1 MNKVQT
7 GKRILLALMSFDI
20 GGVETHVL
28 ELACG
33 LKKAGHIPILV
44 SNGGRFEED
53 LKKEGIK
60 HIKVPLHNKNPFN
73 MWKSYWMLK
82 RIIKEEKMDIIHA
95 HARIP
100 GFILGKIHK
109 ETGIPFVTSA
119 HWVFNTAW
127 IYRVTTDWG
136 MQTIAVSEDIK
147 QYLMKNYAIPE
158 ERILVTING
167 ISTERFSP
175 KIPHEDIVK
184 ELGLDKSKTQLV
196 YISRLDEDR
205 SLVVHQLLEIAPELY
220 KAHPD
225 LQMVVVGGG
234 NDFENI
240 KAKVEAINKK
250 LGVHFIVLGGPR
262 TDINKFTALAD
273 LFIGVSRAAL
283 EAMAAKCPT
292 LVAGNEGYIG
302 VFDEGKW
309 ETAKAS
315 NFTCRGERSSEPSLL
330 KQDLEKLLALSP
342 EERKGL
348 GEYGYEIVEKY
359 YSVSKMTN
367 DNLAVYER
375 VLKD

>member
-1 MNKVQT
+1 MQK
-7 GKRILLALMSFDI
+7 GKKILLALMSFDI

-33 LKKAGHIPILV
+33 LKKAGHIPVVV

-53 LKKEGIK
+53 LSKEGIG
-60 HIKVPLHNKNPFN
+60 HIKVPLHNKNPLN
-73 MWKSYWMLK
+73 MWKAYRMLK
-82 RIIKEEKMDIIHA
+82 SIIKEEKIDIIHA

-136 MQTIAVSEDIK
+136 PQTIAVSEDIK
-147 QYLMKNYAIPE
+147 KYLMDNYSIPE
-158 ERILVTING
+158 SQIKVTING

-175 KIPHEDIVK
+175 EIPHEDVVK
-184 ELGLDKSKTQLV
+184 ELGIDENKIKLV

-205 SLVVHQLLEIAPELY
+205 SLVVHHLLEVATELY
-220 KAHPD
+220 EKHPN
-225 LQMVVVGGG
+225 LQIIIVGGG
-234 NDFENI
+234 NDFERV
-240 KAKVEAINKK
+240 KAKVEAINSK
-250 LGVHFIVLGGPR
+250 LGVSFILLGGPR

-273 LFIGVSRAAL
+273 LFVGVSRAAL

-302 VFDEGKW
+302 IFDESKW
-309 ETAKAS
+309 ASAKAS
-315 NFTCRGERSSEPSLL
+315 NFTCRGEKMCEPSLL
-330 KQDLEKLLALSP
+330 KEDLEKLLALNE
-342 EERKGL
+342 EERKRL
-348 GEYGYEIVEKY
+348 GEYGYEIIEKY
-359 YSVSKMTN
+359 YSVKKMTE
-367 DNLAVYER
+367 DNLAVYEK